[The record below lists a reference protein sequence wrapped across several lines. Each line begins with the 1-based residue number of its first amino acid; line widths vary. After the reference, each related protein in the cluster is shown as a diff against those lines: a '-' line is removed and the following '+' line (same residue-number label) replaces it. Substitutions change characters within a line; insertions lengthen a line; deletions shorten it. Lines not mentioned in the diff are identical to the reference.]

1 MPFVARRVTVVT
13 IHDPKSRDIYRQWRA
28 HLANWQLGDPEGFAA
43 CECEAV
49 CDLYDQIEQREQ
61 SEEERYAGSVS

>member
-13 IHDPKSRDIYRQWRA
+13 IHDPQLRDIYRKWRA
-28 HLANWQLGDPEGFAA
+28 HLANWQPGDPEGFAA

-49 CDLYDQIEQREQ
+49 MDLYDQIAQREESEEQR
-61 SEEERYAGSVS
+61 YARSL